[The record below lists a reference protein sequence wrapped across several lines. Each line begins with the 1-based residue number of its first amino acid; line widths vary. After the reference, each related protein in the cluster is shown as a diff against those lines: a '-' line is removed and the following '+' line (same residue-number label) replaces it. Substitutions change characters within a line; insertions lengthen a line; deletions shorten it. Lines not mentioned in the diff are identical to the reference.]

1 MDRDGRG
8 GVGQSRVF
16 ARRPRGRW
24 FCGGWRRTRA
34 GGLTADPGGGC
45 ATFATRRTLAAA
57 MLFSCALRPVSRLVL
72 VSGWD
77 EEARSVSRGGGR
89 EGGKK
94 PPSKVFLRAAGRI
107 SSGRVLTH
115 HHDGALHALHLG
127 RTFTRELRDS
137 PGLDSSSAVWR
148 RQSIW
153 RRDAVIWR
161 QSLNSLTSA
170 GLLDERA
177 GAPTTRSREPA
188 IILFVVSQARR
199 AGGGDGP
206 EVRPVVLPARRG

>member
-45 ATFATRRTLAAA
+45 GTFATRRTLAAA

-153 RRDAVIWR
+153 RPDAVIWR

-170 GLLDERA
+170 GLLEARW
-177 GAPTTRSREPA
+177 RR
-188 IILFVVSQARR
+188 QRR
-199 AGGGDGP
+199 AKESHHLVCRLTGETGG
-206 EVRPVVLPARRG
+206 RRRWT

>member
-45 ATFATRRTLAAA
+45 GTFATRRTLAAA

-153 RRDAVIWR
+153 RRDAAIWAE
-161 QSLNSLTSA
+161 SLNSLTKRWTA
-170 GLLDERA
+170 GGALARQRRVKRA
-177 GAPTTRSREPA
+177 T

>member
-170 GLLDERA
+170 GLLDRRA
-177 GAPTTRSREPA
+177 GAPTTRSKRA
-188 IILFVVSQARR
+188 TIILFVVSQARR

>member
-1 MDRDGRG
+1 M
-8 GVGQSRVF
+8 GQSRVF

-77 EEARSVSRGGGR
+77 GEARSVSRGGGR

-153 RRDAVIWR
+153 RPDAVIWR

-170 GLLDERA
+170 GLLTARWRA
-177 GAPTTRSREPA
+177 NDALKESHHLVCRLTGETGG
-188 IILFVVSQARR
+188 RR
-199 AGGGDGP
+199 
-206 EVRPVVLPARRG
+206 RWT

>member
-1 MDRDGRG
+1 
-8 GVGQSRVF
+8 
-16 ARRPRGRW
+16 
-24 FCGGWRRTRA
+24 
-34 GGLTADPGGGC
+34 
-45 ATFATRRTLAAA
+45 

-161 QSLNSLTSA
+161 QSLNSLRSA
-170 GLLDERA
+170 GLLEARWQ
-177 GAPTTRSREPA
+177 R
-188 IILFVVSQARR
+188 QRR
-199 AGGGDGP
+199 A
-206 EVRPVVLPARRG
+206 

>member
-45 ATFATRRTLAAA
+45 GTFATRRTLAAA

-153 RRDAVIWR
+153 RREAAIWR
-161 QSLNSLTSA
+161 QSLNSLRA
-170 GLLDERA
+170 LDCWRRA
-177 GAPTTRSREPA
+177 AAPTPREESHHH
-188 IILFVVSQARR
+188 LVCRLTGETGGRR
-199 AGGGDGP
+199 
-206 EVRPVVLPARRG
+206 RWT

>member
-170 GLLDERA
+170 GLLEARWRA
-177 GAPTTRSREPA
+177 NDAREESHHH
-188 IILFVVSQARR
+188 LVCRLTGETGGRR
-199 AGGGDGP
+199 
-206 EVRPVVLPARRG
+206 RWT

>member
-1 MDRDGRG
+1 
-8 GVGQSRVF
+8 VGQSRVF

-45 ATFATRRTLAAA
+45 GTFATRRTLAAA

-161 QSLNSLTSA
+161 QSLNSLRSA
-170 GLLDERA
+170 GLLEARWQRQRRVKRA
-177 GAPTTRSREPA
+177 T

>member
-8 GVGQSRVF
+8 SVGQSRVF

-77 EEARSVSRGGGR
+77 GEARSVSRGGGR
-89 EGGKK
+89 VGGKK

-153 RRDAVIWR
+153 RRDALIWR
-161 QSLNSLTSA
+161 QSLNSLRA
-170 GLLDERA
+170 LDCWTEARCRA
-177 GAPTTRSREPA
+177 NAA
-188 IILFVVSQARR
+188 
-199 AGGGDGP
+199 
-206 EVRPVVLPARRG
+206 

>member
-77 EEARSVSRGGGR
+77 GEARSVSRGGGR

-153 RRDAVIWR
+153 HRDATIWR
-161 QSLNSLTSA
+161 QSLNSLRA
-170 GLLDERA
+170 LDCWTEARCRA
-177 GAPTTRSREPA
+177 NAA
-188 IILFVVSQARR
+188 
-199 AGGGDGP
+199 
-206 EVRPVVLPARRG
+206 